1 MRKLFRKLF
10 PFNKEIVKETLR
22 IAWPAIVETLFMAMA
37 GLLDSLMV
45 SELGSEYV
53 AAVGLTTQ
61 PKFIGLAMF
70 IAISVAT
77 SAVIARRNGEKRR
90 DDANRTLVTSFTF
103 VVFASILISA
113 VMVSFADPI
122 IRLCGSEA
130 GVNHEPAVEYF
141 KIIMGGMI
149 FNCIQVVVNSA
160 QRGAGNTKITMY
172 TNITSNTVNVIFNYL
187 LIGGHFGFPAL
198 GIKGAA
204 IATVLGTAVSS
215 VMSIISVCKKDRF
228 LSVQYIIRE
237 KIRPA
242 FSAFKVLLKFAYSIF
257 IEQILLRIGFLATAI
272 MVAKQGNAAMAAHQ
286 AAMNVLTLSFAF
298 GEGLQHA
305 AVALIGKS
313 LGEKNPDK
321 AKTYGAA
328 CQAIGSV
335 ISVMVA
341 ILFMA
346 GGRWIMTLFFE
357 DEPHIVDIGVD
368 LVYIMIFVV
377 LFQIIQIIYNGA
389 LRGAGDTLYT
399 AICSTISVTIV
410 RTVVAYFCGYTLGLG
425 INGIWYGILADQVMR
440 FILSS
445 IRFKRGKWVRIKV

>member
-1 MRKLFRKLF
+1 MRKLFSRLF
-10 PFNKEIVKETLR
+10 PFNKKIVKETLS

-45 SELGSEYV
+45 SKLGSEYV

-61 PKFIGLAMF
+61 PKFVGLALF
-70 IAISVAT
+70 FAISVAT
-77 SAVIARRNGEKRR
+77 SAVVARRNGEKRR
-90 DDANRTLVTSFTF
+90 DDANRTLVTSFVF
-103 VVFASILISA
+103 VIFAAVAISA
-113 VMVSFADPI
+113 VMVAFADPI

-141 KIIMGGMI
+141 KIIMGGII
-149 FNCIQVVVNSA
+149 FNCIQIVINSA

-187 LIGGHFGFPAL
+187 LIGGHLGFPKL
-198 GIKGAA
+198 GIRGAA
-204 IATVLGTAVSS
+204 IATVLGTVVSS
-215 VMSIISVCKKDRF
+215 VMSVISVCKKDRF

-237 KIRPA
+237 KILPTFA
-242 FSAFKVLLKFAYSIF
+242 TFKVLVKFGYSIF
-257 IEQILLRIGFLATAI
+257 IEQILLRIGFLATSI
-272 MVAKQGNAAMAAHQ
+272 MVAKQGNSAMAAHQ

-298 GEGLQHA
+298 GDGLQHA

-313 LGEKNPDK
+313 LGEKDPDK
-321 AKTYGAA
+321 AKSYGAA

-335 ISVMVA
+335 ISVGVA
-341 ILFMA
+341 ILFML
-346 GGRWIMTLFFE
+346 GGRWIMTLFFKN
-357 DEPHIVDIGVD
+357 EPHIVDIGVD
-368 LVYIMIFVV
+368 LVYIMILVV
-377 LFQIIQIIYNGA
+377 FFQIIQIIYTGA

-410 RTVVAYFCGYTLGLG
+410 RTVVSYIFGYTLGLG